1 MSRKSTLLSLSLG
14 LLIMLSA
21 CVQTPPAP
29 PAPAASSQPD
39 TSEGS
44 SSNPPVTVSA
54 EADFETAE
62 NEDGTVT
69 IKRYLGSGGD
79 VVIPAKL
86 DGKQVTA
93 IGNTFEMTGAFQDCA
108 GVTSVVI
115 PEGVTEI
122 QDNAFYGCAALE
134 TVTVSA
140 SVTLLRNCA
149 FCDCPNLRAVYFEG
163 DAPQQANYVFDST
176 ENVTMYYRNGTSGWS
191 NPWYG
196 RPAKIVIDPAN
207 EPPLQEADWA
217 IAVPDFLT
225 EEQQLL
231 YRRANNLYS
240 HAKLGSDI
248 EYVGNNIDLFQ
259 YETVQIGED
268 SYYVS
273 KGPYQNWD
281 DFRAVISSV
290 FTEDYWK
297 RFTDNTSLRE
307 YNGQLCFL
315 DTAMGVGY
323 FYDKTSTDT
332 FRLESKTDTE
342 IHFTLIGHYAER
354 WTQDEINTTGEEL
367 HYYTLE
373 FPMLLILTENGWRFD
388 EFHSALLEEQAEN

>member
-1 MSRKSTLLSLSLG
+1 MSRKSTFLALSLTLF
-14 LLIMLSA
+14 IALSA
-21 CVQTPPAP
+21 CAQTP
-29 PAPAASSQPD
+29 PAPAASSQPAASEAPSANLLPAISPEEELPMPTPSE
-39 TSEGS
+39 TS
-44 SSNPPVTVSA
+44 
-54 EADFETAE
+54 
-62 NEDGTVT
+62 
-69 IKRYLGSGGD
+69 
-79 VVIPAKL
+79 
-86 DGKQVTA
+86 
-93 IGNTFEMTGAFQDCA
+93 
-108 GVTSVVI
+108 
-115 PEGVTEI
+115 
-122 QDNAFYGCAALE
+122 
-134 TVTVSA
+134 
-140 SVTLLRNCA
+140 
-149 FCDCPNLRAVYFEG
+149 
-163 DAPQQANYVFDST
+163 
-176 ENVTMYYRNGTSGWS
+176 
-191 NPWYG
+191 
-196 RPAKIVIDPAN
+196 

-240 HAKLGSDI
+240 HTRLGTDI
-248 EYVGNNIDLFQ
+248 EYAGNAPDLSQ

-281 DFRAVISSV
+281 DFRAVMCSV

-332 FRLESKTDTE
+332 FSLESKTDTE
-342 IHFTLIGHYAER
+342 IHFTLIGHYAGP

-388 EFHSALLEEQAEN
+388 EFHSALLEEDYPF